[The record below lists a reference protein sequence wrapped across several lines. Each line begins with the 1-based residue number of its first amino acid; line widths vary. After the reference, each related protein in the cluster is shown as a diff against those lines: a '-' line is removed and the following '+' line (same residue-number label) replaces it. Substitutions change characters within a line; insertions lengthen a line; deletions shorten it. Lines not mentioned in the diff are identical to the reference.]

1 MNRTPAPYGPSVAR
15 ILSVITAACLLLVNT
30 GCEELSSRRKIQKA
44 NKLYEDGK
52 YSKAIE
58 LYEQALAKTPKLDI
72 GHHNAGL
79 AYFKLFRPGLK
90 KPENIAYATKATE
103 HFVIYLKNNP
113 KDATIVG
120 LMTRIWMDSGQY
132 KKALAYWKDQ
142 LAKAPNN
149 TEVIQI
155 LASINR
161 QAGQWEKAV
170 EWHYKQADAETD
182 TNAKVE
188 ALISIAKLVWHKL
201 ANREKLLGVERLR
214 IADVGL
220 AALQKADKISAD
232 HLGVHNYLS
241 SIYHFRGLTHGTAWA
256 RNVDEAS
263 AQFHRAIAT
272 KLRKAMEEKQKQQQ
286 GTEGKDGKKASDP
299 EKTAKGG

>member
-1 MNRTPAPYGPSVAR
+1 M
-15 ILSVITAACLLLVNT
+15 LLMLNT

-44 NKLYEDGK
+44 NKLYEKGK

-58 LYEQALAKTPKLDI
+58 LYEEALATTPSLDI

-79 AYFKLFRPGLK
+79 AYFKLFRPGIK
-90 KPENIAYATKATE
+90 KADNVALATKATE
-103 HFVIYLKNNP
+103 HFITYLKKNP
-113 KDATIVG
+113 KDATIIG
-120 LMTRIWMDSGQY
+120 LMTRLWMDSGQY
-132 KKALAYWKDQ
+132 KKALAYWKGQ
-142 LAKAPNN
+142 LAKDPKNI
-149 TEVIQI
+149 EVIQI

-170 EWHYKQADAETD
+170 EWHYKQADAET
-182 TNAKVE
+182 AKAGKIDAYV
-188 ALISIAKLVWHKL
+188 SVAKLVWHKL
-201 ANREKLLGVERLR
+201 ANPQKLLGVERLR
-214 IADVGL
+214 VADIGL
-220 AALQKADKISAD
+220 AALQRAEKIGPD
-232 HLGVHNYLS
+232 DLGVHNYLA

-272 KLRKAMEEKQKQQQ
+272 KLRKAMEEKQKQEQKQ
-286 GTEGKDGKKASDP
+286 GGGDKGAKDGKKGAAP